1 MQQVRAASHGLGPRP
16 GSEGGRSPPP
26 STCVLGTHPRQLPE
40 ALASAT
46 SETGRAREGAQAA
59 CARRPAQ
66 AQPPGG
72 GAGTQ
77 DARAWSGRRRDP
89 MGPESCPPPV
99 LPDARPRPLRR
110 RSVATAPP
118 RRHQIQ
124 EMDQSKR
131 RSLTAVPKRA
141 PTSTLSVTV
150 TFESPSGCLNETLL
164 EPAGHSSGGCSGPH
178 HANVR
183 VPRRSEA
190 RPGPASPHPGRG
202 GGSVTPSPTT
212 SL

>member
-26 STCVLGTHPRQLPE
+26 APVCWGHTHGSCRRRSLQPLPRRV
-40 ALASAT
+40 S
-46 SETGRAREGAQAA
+46 AREGAQAA

-124 EMDQSKR
+124 ETDRSKR

-202 GGSVTPSPTT
+202 GGSVPPSPTT